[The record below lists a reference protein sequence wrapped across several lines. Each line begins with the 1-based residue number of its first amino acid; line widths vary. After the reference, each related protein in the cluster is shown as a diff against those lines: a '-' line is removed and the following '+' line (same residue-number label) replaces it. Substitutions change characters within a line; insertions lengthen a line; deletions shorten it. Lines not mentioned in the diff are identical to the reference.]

1 MQEYIFI
8 THNMPNITAI
18 KIIAENEK
26 YALIK
31 AYSYFGG
38 NSKLKVEDFN
48 VLCHNTSMERIYEIF
63 RDFTDQEIQ
72 YFASVN
78 GEEMVCKLDEVDI
91 IKCQ

>member
-8 THNMPNITAI
+8 TQSTSDTTAI

-38 NSKLKVEDFN
+38 NGKLKVEDFN
-48 VLCHNTSMERIYEIF
+48 VLCHNTSMERMYEIF
-63 RDFTDQEIQ
+63 RDFTGQEIQ
-72 YFASVN
+72 YFTHIN
-78 GEEMVCKLDEVDI
+78 GEEMVCKLNEVDI
-91 IKCQ
+91 IKCR

>member
-1 MQEYIFI
+1 MKEYIFI
-8 THNMPNITAI
+8 TYNTVDTMAI

-38 NSKLKVEDFN
+38 NGKLKVEDFN
-48 VLCHNTSMERIYEIF
+48 TLCHNTSMERMYEIF
-63 RDFTDQEIQ
+63 KDFTGHGIQ
-72 YFASVN
+72 YFAPIN
-78 GEEMVCKLDEVDI
+78 GEEMVCKLNEVDI